1 MNMDMK
7 HLTGLLIC
15 LLTVLFHS
23 SSIAQVYKS
32 TDDQGNVTFSD
43 TPAAN
48 ANKIELPQANRV
60 KAINVPPLLEVV
72 TEKAEDYVV
81 RISSPAHDSVI
92 ANGLVGFKV
101 TTNISPA
108 LNREH
113 QLRLTIDGEVHSS
126 GRGSFN
132 VSSINR
138 GPHTLQ
144 VTLIDDKG
152 TALAESAVVTV
163 FAYRPSSSGRK

>member
-1 MNMDMK
+1 M
-7 HLTGLLIC
+7 
-15 LLTVLFHS
+15 
-23 SSIAQVYKS
+23 
-32 TDDQGNVTFSD
+32 
-43 TPAAN
+43 
-48 ANKIELPQANRV
+48 
-60 KAINVPPLLEVV
+60 PPLLEVV